1 MAVVSLEFIQ
11 SQLQSIQVQL
21 PEIKTTADPDRRDTR
36 SMYDNLA
43 TEMSRGLG
51 ELEVKL
57 GTRIDGLA
65 MLICTIL
72 FTPAALAALTSL
84 RVFSTA
90 RGCVFSPLSKRTQ

>member
-1 MAVVSLEFIQ
+1 MAEVSLEFIP

-21 PEIKTTADPDRRDTR
+21 REIKTTADLDRRNTR

-43 TEMSRGLG
+43 AEMARGLG

-65 MLICTIL
+65 TLIEHRFNHLIQ
-72 FTPAALAALTSL
+72 
-84 RVFSTA
+84 VI
-90 RGCVFSPLSKRTQ
+90 GNKQ